1 MKIQS
6 PPAPMLERLQEV
18 YSTERE
24 QVESKG
30 GSKTEPA
37 ASAER
42 PEKVLSPTAAG
53 LESIAV
59 RVLKKEF
66 LEEKEIRAAVI
77 DVVMESK
84 WKALEQSQ
92 IAEVKEILLDDPEFS
107 RRVED
112 MLILAVR
119 ELAQRGE

>member
-1 MKIQS
+1 
-6 PPAPMLERLQEV
+6 MLDRLQEV
-18 YSTERE
+18 YAAERE

-30 GSKTEPA
+30 GSRTEPA
-37 ASAER
+37 NVVER
-42 PEKVLSPTAAG
+42 REKVLSPTAAG
-53 LESIAV
+53 LESIATQ
-59 RVLKKEF
+59 VLKGE
-66 LEEKEIRAAVI
+66 LQDEREVRGAVV

-84 WKALEQSQ
+84 WKNLDPSQ
-92 IAEVKEILLDDPEFS
+92 VDAVKVLLVDDPEFG